1 MKARKTGATVV
12 LAGGLVLAFAA
23 LLVAACAIP
32 AVAAGATG
40 SGPGHNDADL
50 VVLLA
55 STDLK
60 TAAMERKALR
70 PFLKSL
76 TPRLRVAFVSVKRIL
91 HRASSDSLAPEMVRD
106 YLRSR
111 FTWRASTET
120 RPRYLGIFA
129 PPTPYYTGTLSTL
142 PAIPRFTINTG
153 TNVFPTDVPYEFLS
167 SDTIDGGD
175 GTVDPGDLD
184 VTAPTFEVFR
194 VPVTEVDDFTTFT
207 RRHEIFSSAPYRSD
221 ATLVAGHFGLFEGD
235 TSLVQC
241 VNANNI
247 GPSGLATHVL
257 KVFDSMTQCQPDVLT
272 TAAGPTLA
280 DVLADPNGGFHGGF
294 IVDISHGNSFAIYPD
309 PGSYENLSASD
320 VASIPT
326 DRLNVFISLACDNDG
341 SDSLPNLAAA
351 MYARASVAVISAT
364 TSVFPVNVQD
374 ILFAEVDSVSGLWQQ
389 NVNLLQGF
397 HVFRSEYYTRFV
409 QPATGVEREELWVN
423 VMTEQLIGD
432 GFVRAAR

>member
-1 MKARKTGATVV
+1 V
-12 LAGGLVLAFAA
+12 
-23 LLVAACAIP
+23 P
-32 AVAAGATG
+32 
-40 SGPGHNDADL
+40 DAWIRQWGDP
-50 VVLLA
+50 
-55 STDLK
+55 
-60 TAAMERKALR
+60 ALR
-70 PFLKSL
+70 Q
-76 TPRLRVAFVSVKRIL
+76 VAL
-91 HRASSDSLAPEMVRD
+91 
-106 YLRSR
+106 
-111 FTWRASTET
+111 
-120 RPRYLGIFA
+120 
-129 PPTPYYTGTLSTL
+129 
-142 PAIPRFTINTG
+142 
-153 TNVFPTDVPYEFLS
+153 
-167 SDTIDGGD
+167 
-175 GTVDPGDLD
+175 
-184 VTAPTFEVFR
+184 
-194 VPVTEVDDFTTFT
+194 PVTEVDDFTTFT

-235 TSLVQC
+235 TSFVQC

-294 IVDISHGNSFAIYPD
+294 IVDISHGNSFAIYAD

-341 SDSLPNLAAA
+341 SDSLPNLAAV